1 MLVFSASG
9 INPCVQTHGQT
20 GMAAWS
26 MECPHSSNTLATN
39 PRSTSSAGWLHKYNV
54 LKCHISIN
62 KSVLFL
68 WNQKRWRQLSFFFL
82 SYRTKIFI
90 RFPKTLFAT
99 EDALEVR
106 KHSLGTSHIQK
117 HTVSCVTVHWMV
129 CVLLQMLT
137 STICSSCTATKL
149 QSSWKGYSQKTKYR
163 KMRQSAIRIQAWW
176 RGILARREAK
186 RRREAVNTI
195 RRSVR
200 MTWLLQ

>member
-1 MLVFSASG
+1 MQVKGNKQCVANSDSCFYLKCGQVLWVMLVFSASG

-39 PRSTSSAGWLHKYNV
+39 PRSTSSAGWLHKYSI

-68 WNQKRWRQLSFFFL
+68 WNQKRWRQLSFFFFF

-106 KHSLGTSHIQK
+106 KHSLGMSHIQK

-129 CVLLQMLT
+129 CRAPPDANFHNLFFMHSYQ
-137 STICSSCTATKL
+137 TAGILERL
-149 QSSWKGYSQKTKYR
+149 QSKNQIS
-163 KMRQSAIRIQAWW
+163 
-176 RGILARREAK
+176 
-186 RRREAVNTI
+186 
-195 RRSVR
+195 
-200 MTWLLQ
+200 